1 MKFLEKLGEL
11 FLLPGN
17 RVCDLLGV
25 EGEENRLI
33 LRAFT
38 NLFFYGIVAFSVV
51 LMFFV

>member
-17 RVCDLLGV
+17 TLCNLLGV

-38 NLFFYGIVAFSVV
+38 NLFFYGIVTFTVV
-51 LMFFV
+51 LVFFV